1 MPFDLIKC
9 IWRVGVRTN
18 FFKLEGKIYLF
29 MFKSGGFSTLRT
41 ASQRWG
47 CSVDGRVKVTSN
59 EKCCHPH
66 RRPHSQPSRCRTG
79 PQVPLKAQQLVRW
92 KKHSFIVYPPCLPL
106 FDSWEMPKARP
117 GATASVVLRAE
128 MLEKSWLGFLQ
139 FSPDCN
145 ANNVASTTPRAFVPD
160 KAKKPLWKIKNY
172 WFFSTG
178 PRQLMM
184 INDGDVSPLP
194 SEDHSNFCK
203 LH

>member
-1 MPFDLIKC
+1 MNL
-9 IWRVGVRTN
+9 
-18 FFKLEGKIYLF
+18 FKQAIRREIYLF
-29 MFKSGGFSTLRT
+29 MFMLGGLALLGQLHRGEDAALMEELTLSLMRGAANPPPT
-41 ASQRWG
+41 FKVQNRPAGPAQSPTT
-47 CSVDGRVKVTSN
+47 CSV
-59 EKCCHPH
+59 EK
-66 RRPHSQPSRCRTG
+66 R
-79 PQVPLKAQQLVRW
+79 
-92 KKHSFIVYPPCLPL
+92 SFIVYPPRLPL

-117 GATASVVLRAE
+117 GASTSLVLRAE

-145 ANNVASTTPRAFVPD
+145 AGDVVSTIQRAFVLD
-160 KAKKPLWKIKNY
+160 KPKKPLWKIKNY

>member
-1 MPFDLIKC
+1 MNL
-9 IWRVGVRTN
+9 
-18 FFKLEGKIYLF
+18 FKQAIRREIYLF
-29 MFKSGGFSTLRT
+29 MFMSGVLALLGQLHRGED
-41 ASQRWG
+41 A
-47 CSVDGRVKVTSN
+47 SVDGGVNVVSN

-66 RRPHSQPSRCRTG
+66 PQPSRCRTG
-79 PQVPLKAQQLVRW
+79 PRVPLRAQQLFWW
-92 KKHSFIVYPPCLPL
+92 KKRSLIVYPPCLPL

-117 GATASVVLRAE
+117 GASTSVVLRAE

-145 ANNVASTTPRAFVPD
+145 ASNVVSTTRRALVLD
-160 KAKKPLWKIKNY
+160 KVKKPLWKIKNY